1 MQCFDENENVDLS
14 FMNKFDCTKGQTNLN
29 AMCKNMDKVEK
40 DGGEKPESRLY
51 ATEPSND

>member
-1 MQCFDENENVDLS
+1 MQCFGENENVDLS

-40 DGGEKPESRLY
+40 NGGEKSASRLY
-51 ATEPSND
+51 ATESSND